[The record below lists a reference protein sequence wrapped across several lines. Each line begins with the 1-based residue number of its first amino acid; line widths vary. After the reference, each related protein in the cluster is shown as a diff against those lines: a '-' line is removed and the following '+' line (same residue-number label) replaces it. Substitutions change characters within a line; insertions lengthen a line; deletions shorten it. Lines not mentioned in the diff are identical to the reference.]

1 MLGSPIEHSLS
12 PALHR
17 AAYVELGLT
26 RWVYDRFDVRA
37 DALADVVNQC
47 DPSWRGL
54 SLTMPL
60 KTEPLDLADL
70 LKTPEDQAEF
80 LRVSMEEG
88 DMAEINHAL
97 GIIARARGMT
107 EVARASGL
115 GRESLYKALR
125 EDSRPEFGTIL
136 RVMKALGLKLT
147 VVPA

>member
-1 MLGSPIEHSLS
+1 
-12 PALHR
+12 
-17 AAYVELGLT
+17 
-26 RWVYDRFDVRA
+26 
-37 DALADVVNQC
+37 
-47 DPSWRGL
+47 
-54 SLTMPL
+54 MPL
-60 KTEPLDLADL
+60 KTEPLNLADL
-70 LKTPEDQAEF
+70 LKTPEGQAEF

-88 DMAEINHAL
+88 DLAEINHAL

-147 VVPA
+147 VELA

>member
-1 MLGSPIEHSLS
+1 
-12 PALHR
+12 
-17 AAYVELGLT
+17 
-26 RWVYDRFDVRA
+26 
-37 DALADVVNQC
+37 
-47 DPSWRGL
+47 
-54 SLTMPL
+54 MPL
-60 KTEPLDLADL
+60 KTEPLNLADL
-70 LKTPEDQAEF
+70 LKTPEGQAEF

-88 DMAEINHAL
+88 DLAEINHAL

-147 VVPA
+147 VEPA

>member
-1 MLGSPIEHSLS
+1 
-12 PALHR
+12 
-17 AAYVELGLT
+17 
-26 RWVYDRFDVRA
+26 
-37 DALADVVNQC
+37 
-47 DPSWRGL
+47 
-54 SLTMPL
+54 MPL
-60 KTEPLDLADL
+60 KTEPLNLADL

-88 DMAEINHAL
+88 DLAEINHAL

-147 VVPA
+147 VELA